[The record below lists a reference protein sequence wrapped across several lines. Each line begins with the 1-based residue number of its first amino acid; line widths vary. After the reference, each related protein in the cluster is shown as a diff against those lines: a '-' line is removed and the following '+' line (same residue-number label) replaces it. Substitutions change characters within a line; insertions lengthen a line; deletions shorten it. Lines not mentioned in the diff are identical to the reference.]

1 MALVSTFPSD
11 QGERDKIRKIDTG
24 LNVTYS
30 RRIIFGTWSWTNG
43 LNETGV
49 YYSMMEYHRYASKR
63 YRYVGMT
70 TAAKNACL
78 LAMNTMYERTCW
90 TNYWQSN
97 GSWGPVEVCG
107 SVPLARVSPIENDDG
122 SWDVEI
128 DVNEDD
134 VRYSHV
140 FNAADAKS
148 KFSGYET
155 GRGYDGETES

>member
-11 QGERDKIRKIDTG
+11 QQDRAKIRKVDTG

-30 RRIIFGTWSWTNG
+30 RRTIFGTWGWTNS
-43 LNETGV
+43 LNVTGA
-49 YYSMMEYHRYASKR
+49 YYSMMEYHRYARKR

-70 TAAKNACL
+70 SGAKDACIS
-78 LAMNTMYERTCW
+78 AMNSLYNRTCW
-90 TNYWQSN
+90 TNYWQDN
-97 GSWGPVEVCG
+97 GSWGPTEVSG
-107 SVPLARVSPIENDDG
+107 SVPLALVTPIENDDG

-140 FNAADAKS
+140 HHTVSAKS
-148 KFSGYET
+148 KFSGYESN
-155 GRGYDGETES
+155 RDYDGETES